1 MCDCVTWQLDLDG
14 ESLSV
19 LVSALASNGADM
31 KKGSQFGKIA
41 MAIIA
46 KYGKEVI

>member
-1 MCDCVTWQLDLDG
+1 MCGRVTWQPDLDG
-14 ESLSV
+14 ELLSV
-19 LVSALASNGADM
+19 LVSALASNGVEM

-41 MAIIA
+41 MAIIG